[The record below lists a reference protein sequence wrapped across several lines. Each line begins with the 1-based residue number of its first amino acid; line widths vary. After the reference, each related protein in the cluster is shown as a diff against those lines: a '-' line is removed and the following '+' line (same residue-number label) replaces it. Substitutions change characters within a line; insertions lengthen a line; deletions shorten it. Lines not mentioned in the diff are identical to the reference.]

1 MGHRLVPL
9 AFDALPGWHDDPLD
23 GVLEALRRSRDFI
36 LSGGRYRTGS
46 LGIETA
52 DFLEAWALLETIP
65 SSAPER
71 RSYLERH
78 FTPARIEP
86 LQGKGFVTGYY
97 EPEMEAS
104 ETKDERF
111 LYPFYR
117 RPDDLIETDAVD
129 DGRTLLADGY
139 RFARRTETGALAPY
153 HDRQAIESGMLSG
166 RGLEIAFAESRID
179 VFFAH
184 IQGCARLRMGDGS
197 LKRLTYAAKS
207 GHPFTAIGRVLIEA
221 GEFAPGSVTM
231 DGLRAWLAGNVHRQ
245 DEILWQNRS
254 FIFFRED
261 LGADPA
267 EGPVAAAKVPLT
279 AGRSLAVDRDVHTFG
294 TSIYVSAPGLTHL
307 EPRGRP
313 FRRLMVAQ
321 DTGSAIIGPARGD
334 IFVGSGAEAGHR
346 AGSVKHEA
354 EMVALIPKPA
364 AARLLS

>member
-9 AFDALPGWHDDPLD
+9 AFDGLPGWHDDRLD
-23 GVLEALRRSRDFI
+23 GVLEAMQRCRDYI

-46 LGIETA
+46 VGIETA
-52 DFLEAWALLETIP
+52 DFREAWTALENIP
-65 SSAPER
+65 SSPAVR
-71 RSYLERH
+71 RGYLERH
-78 FTPARIEP
+78 FTPARIETSA
-86 LQGKGFVTGYY
+86 GSGFVTGYY

-104 ETKDERF
+104 ETRDERF
-111 LYPFYR
+111 HYPFL
-117 RPDDLIETDAVD
+117 RPPEDLVETDAGD
-129 DGRTLLADGY
+129 DGQALLAEGY
-139 RFARRTETGALAPY
+139 RFARRIEAGSLVPY
-153 HDRQAIESGMLSG
+153 HDRQAIESGALAG
-166 RGLEIAFAESRID
+166 RGLEIAFAKSRID

-184 IQGCARLRMGDGS
+184 IQGCARLRMRDGG

-231 DGLRAWLAGNVHRQ
+231 DGLRAWLADHPRRQ

-261 LGADPA
+261 TSADPA

-279 AGRSLAVDRDVHTFG
+279 AGRSLAVDRDIHTFG
-294 TSIYVSAPGLTHL
+294 TPIYVSATGLTHL
-307 EPRGRP
+307 RPDGAP

-321 DTGSAIIGPARGD
+321 DTGSAIIGAARGD
-334 IFVGSGAEAGHR
+334 IFVGSGAEDGQR

-354 EMVALIPKPA
+354 ELFVLLPKPA
-364 AARLLS
+364 AARLLP

>member
-1 MGHRLVPL
+1 MGHRLVALP
-9 AFDALPGWHDDPLD
+9 FDALPGWHDDPLD
-23 GVLEALRRSRDFI
+23 DVLEALRRCRDFI
-36 LSGGRYRTGS
+36 VSGGRYRTGS
-46 LGIETA
+46 LGIETS
-52 DFLEAWALLETIP
+52 DFHEVWAALENIP
-65 SSAPER
+65 TSTDER
-71 RSYLERH
+71 RSALERH

-86 LQGKGFVTGYY
+86 SENLGFVTGYY

-104 ETKDERF
+104 ETRDERF
-111 LYPFYR
+111 RYPFYR

-129 DGRTLLADGY
+129 DRQALLAEGY
-139 RFARRTETGALAPY
+139 RFARRTDTGALAPY

-166 RGLEIAFAESRID
+166 RGLEIAFVESRID

-184 IQGCARLRMGDGS
+184 IQGCARLRMRDGR

-207 GHPFTAIGRVLIEA
+207 GHAFTPIGRVLIEA
-221 GEFAPGSVTM
+221 GEFKPGGVTM
-231 DGLRAWLAGNVHRQ
+231 DGLRAWLADNPHRQ
-245 DEILWQNRS
+245 DEILWRNRS

-261 LGADPA
+261 LSADPA

-294 TSIYVSAPGLTHL
+294 TPIYVCASGLIHL
-307 EPRGRP
+307 EPEGAP

-346 AGSVKHEA
+346 AGSVKHA
-354 EMVALIPKPA
+354 ADMFVLIPKPA